1 MVKLKFRRMVSPCL
15 SHLKGGPATA
25 PMDMVGTDTAA
36 AELGFMVVRRL
47 VKMEAPMDLMAI
59 LLEEL
64 QREKDPDCT
73 WQAWT

>member
-1 MVKLKFRRMVSPCL
+1 MVKLKFRRMVSHCL

-36 AELGFMVVRRL
+36 AELGSMVVRRL

-64 QREKDPDCT
+64 QGEKDPDCT

>member
-1 MVKLKFRRMVSPCL
+1 
-15 SHLKGGPATA
+15 
-25 PMDMVGTDTAA
+25 MDMVGTDTAA
-36 AELGFMVVRRL
+36 AELGFMVFRRL